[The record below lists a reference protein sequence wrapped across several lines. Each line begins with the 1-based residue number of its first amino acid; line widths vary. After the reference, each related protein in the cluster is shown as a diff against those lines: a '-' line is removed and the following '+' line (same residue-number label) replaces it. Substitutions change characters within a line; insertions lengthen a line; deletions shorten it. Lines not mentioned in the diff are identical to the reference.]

1 MNAHS
6 LRWLFLWVSTFILV
20 ITAHAQP
27 PPSPI
32 PDDFVSKA
40 EALIQRYVDDGG
52 FQGVVLVRSAG
63 VTLIRKAYGWSN
75 AEWGVSVTPAAKFR
89 IGSITKQF
97 AAVAVLQLEEQ
108 GQLSLIDPI
117 TRFYAEAPAEW
128 SNVTIENLLRH
139 TSGIFEYTQ
148 LPAFQTRLPQTPA
161 EIIASV
167 HDRPLAFAP
176 GTRFEYSNTGYVL
189 LGLIVERASGLSWA
203 EYVRHN
209 ILDKAGLRDIGYDRT
224 ERILAQRAAGY
235 RGDGIHLINADFVD
249 MTLPY
254 SAGALY
260 STADD
265 LDRWFEALEQGQV
278 ITPASFQKMTTPG
291 LGNYGYGLGISQ
303 FNGTPAYTHTGGIHG
318 FATAMMRSPSLRYT
332 AVILSNIE
340 TAPSNDLRSLIGQ
353 LALGRTLTL
362 PPLRAAISLPNATLD
377 AIVGRYRLPD
387 DRIISVTRDEEV
399 LLYRDREGSFEQ
411 VVPMWPQSESEF
423 FSRTL
428 PLEFV
433 IQRQGDTVTGIVIR
447 QGNTNTPTT
456 RVP

>member
-27 PPSPI
+27 SPI

-40 EALIQRYVDDGG
+40 EALIQRYVDDGR
-52 FQGVVLVRSAG
+52 FQGVVLVRSGG
-63 VTLIRKAYGWSN
+63 VTLIRRAYGWSN
-75 AEWGVSVTPAAKFR
+75 AELDVPATPAAKFR

-97 AAVAVLQLEEQ
+97 AAAAVLQLQEQ
-108 GQLSLIDPI
+108 GQLNLEDRI

-139 TSGIFEYTQ
+139 TSGIFDYTQ
-148 LPAFQTRLPQTPA
+148 VPGFQPRLPQSPA
-161 EIIASV
+161 EIVATV
-167 HDRPLAFAP
+167 HGRPLAFAP
-176 GTRFEYSNTGYVL
+176 GTSYEYSNTGYVL

-203 EYVRHN
+203 EYVRRN
-209 ILDKAGLRDIGYDRT
+209 ILDKAGLRDTGYDRT

-278 ITPASFQKMTTPG
+278 ITPASFQKMMTPG

-303 FNGTPAYTHTGGIHG
+303 FNGAAAYTHSGGIPG
-318 FATAMMRSPSLRYT
+318 FATTMMRVPSLRYT
-332 AVILSNIE
+332 ALVFSNIE
-340 TAPSNDLRSLIGQ
+340 TAPVGDLRNAIGQ

-387 DRIISVTRDEEV
+387 DRINSVTRDEEV

-447 QGNTNTPTT
+447 QGNTNTPMT